1 MRSRNK
7 IAARA
12 VSLLALVLIATT
24 PAAAQ
29 ARRAVAIVP
38 NLVDLAES
46 GDAVFSPDGKLLA
59 IPESK
64 YGAATISLWDVG
76 SARLLRVLQNPAFF
90 TALTFTPDGKTIA
103 SGHKDGSVKLWEVE
117 SGAVTATLRGPTG
130 DDAGFAVRSVSV
142 DDKGEILM
150 AGDETGA
157 VAGWT
162 IVQHEQI
169 SRTQLPALDELKN
182 FPHVVGARL
191 SADRSKL
198 IVLAQDRPGNADTVH
213 LFAFK
218 TGPAT
223 TSIKLPKDYA
233 FADDGIV
240 ADDAVVVRFSGEKC
254 KLDQIKLLRL
264 ADPNN
269 FVDIY
274 APPTC
279 EKVENSGFSDAP
291 KLLFSADRK
300 HIVIAAEGD
309 PELKV
314 WDVDAKAATRT
325 VKWPNAAA
333 AKGVIGV
340 SGDLRLAAV
349 NDGDKVRIIDFAT
362 GAPLKEFASFGR
374 AAENAILTKDGK
386 SILLSLDRPGAAPKQ
401 KDLVLWTVDALSP
414 KTTRIAVDGEVTIQ
428 DMSAAANLALG
439 GSESSGDVYLFSL
452 ATGRAE
458 RKFSLAGLKSIDK
471 ARLSPDGKTI
481 LALGDAAGDDARTVA
496 VVAGAADGKVRRAFA
511 GKGHEDGLTAI
522 AFSADGTRFA
532 VGRRNATAEV
542 YGTGKLER
550 SKRLP
555 AYKGDDPDVW
565 TIAFARDGRFLL
577 GAGLFDEEVIVWNLA
592 SGRVE
597 RAIDMCCGHAHYRH
611 AASLAVSRDG
621 KLLAAGLAQRAVSS
635 GDIGPERGGIEVWNR
650 ATGKSRFTLRGH
662 AGAVPALTFSPDD
675 RWIVSGARDATVR
688 YWDRANG
695 HWMATFATAPD
706 GRWIVLTESG
716 FFAGS
721 AGGGDLFNVV
731 RGYASVPGEALRGT
745 LYRPDLV
752 EALLKGDPQGRYRD
766 AARTLDLDKDFP
778 AASK

>member
-7 IAARA
+7 IAACA
-12 VSLLALVLIATT
+12 VSLLALALLATT

-29 ARRAVAIVP
+29 ARRPVAIVP
-38 NLVDLAES
+38 NLVDLSES

-90 TALTFTPDGKTIA
+90 TALTFTSDGKTIA
-103 SGHKDGSVKLWEVE
+103 SGHKDGSVKLWDVE
-117 SGAVTATLRGPTG
+117 TGAVTATLRGPTG

-162 IVQHEQI
+162 IAQHEQI

-182 FPHVVGARL
+182 FPHVVGARP

-213 LFAFK
+213 VFAFQ

-223 TSIKLPKDYA
+223 ASIKLPKDYA

-254 KLDQIKLLRL
+254 KLDQIKLFRF

-274 APPTC
+274 VPPTC
-279 EKVENSGFSDAP
+279 EKVENSGFADAP
-291 KLLFSADRK
+291 KLFFSADRK
-300 HIVIAAEGD
+300 QIVIAAEGD

-314 WDVDAKAATRT
+314 WDVQTKAGRT
-325 VKWPNAAA
+325 VKWPNDAA

-362 GAPLKEFASFGR
+362 GAPVKELTSFGR

-428 DMSAAANLALG
+428 DLSTATNTALG
-439 GSESSGDVYLFSL
+439 GSESSGEVYLFSL

-458 RKFSLAGLKSIDK
+458 RTLSLVGLKSVDK

-481 LALGDAAGDDARTVA
+481 LALGDTAGDDTRSVA
-496 VVAGAADGKVRRAFA
+496 VVASAADGKIRRAFA
-511 GKGHEDGLTAI
+511 GKEHEDGLTAI
-522 AFSADGTRFA
+522 AFSADGARFA

-542 YGTGKLER
+542 YGSGTLAR

-565 TIAFARDGRFLL
+565 TVAFSRDGRFLL

-611 AASLAVSRDG
+611 AASIAVSRDG

-635 GDIGPERGGIEVWNR
+635 GDIGPERGGIEVWDR

-662 AGAVPALTFSPDD
+662 AGAVLALTFSPDD
-675 RWIVSGARDATVR
+675 RWIVSGSRDATVR
-688 YWDRANG
+688 YWDRTNG
-695 HWMATFATAPD
+695 QWMATFTTAPD

-721 AGGGDLFNVV
+721 AGSGDLFNVV

-766 AARTLDLDKDFP
+766 AARALDLDKDFP

>member
-7 IAARA
+7 IAACA
-12 VSLLALVLIATT
+12 VSLFALAFLATT
-24 PAAAQ
+24 SAHAQ
-29 ARRAVAIVP
+29 ARRPVAIVP
-38 NLVDLAES
+38 NLVDLSES

-59 IPESK
+59 IPEEK
-64 YGAATISLWDVG
+64 HRAATISLWDVA

-103 SGHKDGSVKLWEVE
+103 SGHKDGSVKLWDVE
-117 SGAVTATLRGPTG
+117 TGAVTATLRGPTG

-162 IVQHEQI
+162 IAQHEQI

-198 IVLAQDRPGNADTVH
+198 IVLAQDRPDNADTVH
-213 LFAFK
+213 VFAFQ

-223 TSIKLPKDYA
+223 ASIKLPKDYA

-240 ADDAVVVRFSGEKC
+240 ADDAVVIRFSGEKC

-264 ADPNN
+264 ADPDN

-274 APPTC
+274 VPPTC

-291 KLLFSADRK
+291 KLFFSADRK
-300 HIVIAAEGD
+300 QIVIAAEGD
-309 PELKV
+309 PEIKV
-314 WDVDAKAATRT
+314 WGVQTKETRT
-325 VKWPNAAA
+325 VKWPNDAAP
-333 AKGVIGV
+333 KGVIGV

-362 GAPLKEFASFGR
+362 GAPLKEFTSFGR
-374 AAENAILTKDGK
+374 TAENAILTKDGK
-386 SILLSLDRPGAAPKQ
+386 SILLSLDRPGATPKQ

-414 KTTRIAVDGEVTIQ
+414 KTTRISVEGEVTIQ
-428 DMSAAANLALG
+428 DLSTATNTALG
-439 GSESSGDVYLFSL
+439 GSESSGEVYLFSL

-458 RKFSLAGLKSIDK
+458 RTLSLAGLKSIDK

-481 LALGDAAGDDARTVA
+481 LALGDTAGDDARTVA
-496 VVAGAADGKVRRAFA
+496 VVAGAADGKVRRVFA
-511 GKGHEDGLTAI
+511 GKEQEDGPTAI
-522 AFSADGTRFA
+522 AFSADGARFA

-542 YGTGKLER
+542 YGSGTLAR

-555 AYKGDDPDVW
+555 AYKGDSPDVW
-565 TIAFARDGRFLL
+565 TVAFSRDGRFLL
-577 GAGLFDEEVIVWNLA
+577 GSSLFDEEVIVWNLA

-611 AASLAVSRDG
+611 AASIAVSRDG

-635 GDIGPERGGIEVWNR
+635 GDIGPERGGIEVWDR

-675 RWIVSGARDATVR
+675 RWIVSGGRDATVR

-721 AGGGDLFNVV
+721 ADSGDLFNVV